1 MAHQRHEVALALHL
15 HAKDAEAVRFIVVRH
30 ALDETRK
37 LVEGLFWRAVV
48 GLGHLDGLLSLKV
61 HCRESY
67 PNDRLTRRIPS
78 DGERSPNG
86 SSRVSDGLP
95 LPNNAPAFHLYEH
108 RRSHLT
114 LGLMRKGARSPASR
128 SAPGNGRD
136 AVGRPSRKRSA
147 DGVGGRYGIFP
158 SAEAAIAEA
167 LHTSACE
174 GRTVPANEVEDLWKV
189 VRGEIS
195 RQDLIKKYVAE
206 ALAKEEALERL

>member
-1 MAHQRHEVALALHL
+1 MIDSHGASRPTANDHPTGLPGCQTGFPYPTMHPLFTSMNTDAHISPLVSCEKAHGLPQ
-15 HAKDAEAVRFIVVRH
+15 AEAPR
-30 ALDETRK
+30 ET
-37 LVEGLFWRAVV
+37 AA
-48 GLGHLDGLLSLKV
+48 
-61 HCRESY
+61 
-67 PNDRLTRRIPS
+67 TPS
-78 DGERSPNG
+78 AA
-86 SSRVSDGLP
+86 P
-95 LPNNAPAFHLYEH
+95 LE
-108 RRSHLT
+108 
-114 LGLMRKGARSPASR
+114 
-128 SAPGNGRD
+128 
-136 AVGRPSRKRSA
+136 KRSA